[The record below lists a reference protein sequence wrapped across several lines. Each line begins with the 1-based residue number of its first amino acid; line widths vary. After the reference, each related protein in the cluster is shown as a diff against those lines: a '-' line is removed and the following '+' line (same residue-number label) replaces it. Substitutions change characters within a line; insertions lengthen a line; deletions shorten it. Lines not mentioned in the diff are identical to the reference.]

1 MIPQTPFARV
11 LERVG
16 RHDLVEVFNGRANR
30 TTIAN
35 WKAGRH
41 PPPQWAIDRLRQLA
55 DEFVGDMQADLDK
68 LKPGPGLKAGARNLA
83 AYLAVRRS

>member
-11 LERVG
+11 LERIG
-16 RHDLVEVFNGRANR
+16 ADDLVALFHGKANR

-41 PPPQWAIDRLRQLA
+41 PPPQWAIDRLHQIAGQLES
-55 DEFVGDMQADLDK
+55 DLRADLDK

-83 AYLAVRRS
+83 AYLAARR